1 MRLPTFKGGVH
12 PPEKKELAA
21 GKRIEVAPSS
31 SLLILPLTQHIGAP
45 LSSLVN
51 VGDEVKEG
59 QIIADTEA
67 FVSAPLHAPRAGKV
81 KTIEPRLT
89 FTGVKVNSIVLEVSD
104 SSEKVSLAPLT
115 EDDLTPEKIR
125 GRAREAGLV
134 GLGGAAFPT
143 HVKLSPPPDK
153 PIDTVL
159 INGCECEPY
168 LTCDYR
174 LMLENPEEIVSGLKL
189 IMVAVGAKRGLIVVE
204 DNKKDA
210 AQTLNGIAEEE
221 ENIEVVL
228 VRTKYPQ
235 GSEKHLIKAVLN
247 REVPSGALPFEVG
260 AYVQNVQTTVALSRA
275 FWKGEPLTERVVTI
289 SGEAI
294 SEPKNLRVKL
304 GTPAQDLIEFCGG
317 FSKEPD
323 KVIFGGPMT
332 GFSIFDFSIPV
343 VKGTS
348 GILALRVGEVEVGDR
363 SNECLRCGRCIDS
376 CPVFLSPVTLA
387 NLTLFGDV
395 DGLEAKGALD
405 CIECGS
411 CAFTCPTRRPLVQL
425 IRYAKSRV
433 LARKK
438 K

>member
-1 MRLPTFKGGVH
+1 MKLLTFKGGVH
-12 PPEKKELAA
+12 PPDKKELAA
-21 GKRIEVAPSS
+21 DKEIETLPQP
-31 SLLILPLTQHIGAP
+31 SLLVLPLIQHIGAP
-45 LSSLVN
+45 LSPLVN
-51 VGDEVKEG
+51 VGDQVNEG
-59 QIIADTEA
+59 QLIANTEA
-67 FVSAPLHAPRAGKV
+67 FVSAPLHAPLAGRV
-81 KTIEPRLT
+81 KAIEPRLT
-89 FTGVKVNSIVLEVSD
+89 FTGVKIKSIVLEVSD
-104 SSEKVSLAPLT
+104 SQEKTGLTPLT
-115 EDDLTPEKIR
+115 EADLTSEKIR
-125 GRAREAGLV
+125 VRARDAGLV

-153 PIDTVL
+153 SIDTVL

-174 LMLENPEEIVSGLKL
+174 LMLEEPEEIVSGLKL
-189 IMVAVGAKRGLIVVE
+189 IMIAVGAERGLIVVE
-204 DNKKDA
+204 DNKEDA
-210 AQTLNGIAEEE
+210 AQKLKEITEEE
-221 ENIEVVL
+221 KNIEVLMVK
-228 VRTKYPQ
+228 TKYPQ

-260 AYVQNVQTTVALSRA
+260 AYVQNIQTAIALSRA

-294 SEPKNLRVKL
+294 SEPKNLKVKL
-304 GTPAQDLIEFCGG
+304 GTPAQDLINFCGG
-317 FSKEPD
+317 FSEEPD

-348 GILALRVGEVEVGDR
+348 GILALKVGEIEVGDR
-363 SNECLRCGRCIDS
+363 SNECLRCGRCIDA
-376 CPVFLSPVTLA
+376 CPVFLLPVTLA
-387 NLTLFGDV
+387 NLILVEDI

-411 CAFTCPTRRPLVQL
+411 CAYVCPTRRPLVQL
-425 IRYAKSRV
+425 IRHAKSRV